1 MNHALLHFGLLF
13 VYNLYVMEENFDFR
27 VGDIITVS
35 QKVNEGKR
43 ERVVGFKGQLIKV
56 RGRAGNKMIT
66 LRQTLG
72 GVDVERIFSVANPT
86 IAKIELVAKPKKKVR
101 RARLLTV
108 SPKK

>member
-1 MNHALLHFGLLF
+1 
-13 VYNLYVMEENFDFR
+13 MEENFDFR

-35 QKVNEGKR
+35 QKINEGKR
-43 ERVVGFKGQLIKV
+43 ERVIGFKGQLIKV
-56 RGRAGNKMIT
+56 RGRGGNRMIT

-72 GVDVERIFSVANPT
+72 GVEVERIFSIDNPT
-86 IAKIELVAKPKKKVR
+86 ISSIELVAKPKRKVR